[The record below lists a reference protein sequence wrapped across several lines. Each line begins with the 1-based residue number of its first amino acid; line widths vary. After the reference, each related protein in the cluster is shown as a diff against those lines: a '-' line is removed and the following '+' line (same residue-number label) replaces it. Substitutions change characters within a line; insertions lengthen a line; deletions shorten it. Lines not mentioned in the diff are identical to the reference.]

1 MSRCAITRGIGAGVG
16 MADRVYGACGAGSRR
31 ARPGTPAARW
41 RGSRH
46 CRSKLAR
53 GPVLPSRVTSASP
66 STEQDTTHPGERAGH
81 TWEARHFGMPAA
93 GWRRRWF
100 IVIFENDTR
109 AGRRF
114 DVWLLVVD
122 RGQRARRDARQRAG
136 DLRRATARCSMS
148 SSGASRW
155 RSPPST
161 SRGWRRSSGRCAT
174 RAASSGSS
182 TCCRSCR
189 PTSRSSSRNCTR

>member
-1 MSRCAITRGIGAGVG
+1 VA
-16 MADRVYGACGAGSRR
+16 
-31 ARPGTPAARW
+31 
-41 RGSRH
+41 
-46 CRSKLAR
+46 
-53 GPVLPSRVTSASP
+53 SASA
-66 STEQDTTHPGERAGH
+66 STEQDTNHPGERAGH
-81 TWEARHFGMPAA
+81 TWEARHFGMPAS

-114 DVWLLVVD
+114 DIWLLVVILASVLVVMLD
-122 RGQRARRDARQRAG
+122 SVQAISARYG
-136 DLRRATARCSMS
+136 TLSTS

-161 SRGWRRSSGRCAT
+161 SRGSRPSSGRCAT

-182 TCCRSCR
+182 TCCPSCR